1 MVKADTGVK
10 AIVERYCNELDRM
23 GIHCER
29 VLLFGSQAE
38 GRAKEGSDIDL
49 IVISPMLA
57 TLSNR
62 ERLELLGVAAA
73 RILEPIQ
80 AFGVTPDEAAAR
92 RVSPFVQD
100 LLDKQAVVIL

>member
-10 AIVERYCNELDRM
+10 AIVERYCNETTAWAS
-23 GIHCER
+23 IASEFYCS
-29 VLLFGSQAE
+29 VLKLKE
-38 GRAKEGSDIDL
+38 GPKEGSDIDL

-62 ERLELLGVAAA
+62 TIGTALRC
-73 RILEPIQ
+73 RWILEPIQ

-92 RVSPFVQD
+92 RRSPFVQD